1 MEIQGIGWLG
11 TRTEEFE
18 ATARFFGETM
28 GLTAEHE
35 EPDFA
40 VFRLPNG
47 DKVEVFGPS
56 DRTHEHFTSRPA
68 RSPGSSW
75 RTWKRPAPSWRKP
88 ESPL

>member
-28 GLTAEHE
+28 GLPAEHE

-40 VFRLPNG
+40 VFRLLNG
-47 DKVEVFGPS
+47 DKLEVFGPS
-56 DRTHEHFTSRPA
+56 DRTHEHFATGPVA
-68 RSPGSSW
+68 KCSW
-75 RTWKRPAPSWRKP
+75 KTWKRPAPSWRRP
-88 ESPL
+88 GSLL